1 MRILVCHSRYR
12 SGPASG
18 ENRVVDDEVELLN
31 RGGHE
36 VMPYVP
42 TPEVTGKV
50 DLLRTGAATVW
61 SIRATRHLGRLM
73 QKYRPDV
80 VHFHNLFPLLSPAS
94 LRIASSRR
102 SAVVMTLHNYRLMCL
117 PGTLLR
123 NGAICE
129 ACLGTI
135 PVRGILYKC
144 YQESALASGALAVSI
159 TAHRAIGSFDHVDRY
174 LAISKFVRQKHIE
187 AGIPSEKIR
196 VKRHFAWPSERR
208 RGPGS
213 YFLFLGRLSEEKGVH
228 TLLRA
233 WPRNGGRLVVAGSGP
248 EETRLRALASP
259 SVDFLGTVSPEE
271 AARLVVG
278 ARCLVVPSIWY
289 EGAGRVVLEAYAAA
303 VPVIASDMGGLS
315 EVVSHNRSG
324 LLFPASD
331 ETALRGAIERLLDPR
346 ESERLGEG
354 ALKMWKDRYRPEQA
368 LRELEKSYLSAL
380 GARDVRAAGRD

>member
-1 MRILVCHSRYR
+1 
-12 SGPASG
+12 
-18 ENRVVDDEVELLN
+18 
-31 RGGHE
+31 
-36 VMPYVP
+36 
-42 TPEVTGKV
+42 
-50 DLLRTGAATVW
+50 
-61 SIRATRHLGRLM
+61 
-73 QKYRPDV
+73 
-80 VHFHNLFPLLSPAS
+80 
-94 LRIASSRR
+94 
-102 SAVVMTLHNYRLMCL
+102 
-117 PGTLLR
+117 
-123 NGAICE
+123 
-129 ACLGTI
+129 
-135 PVRGILYKC
+135 
-144 YQESALASGALAVSI
+144 
-159 TAHRAIGSFDHVDRY
+159 
-174 LAISKFVRQKHIE
+174 VRQKHIE
-187 AGIPSEKIR
+187 AGIPGEKIR

>member
-36 VMPYVP
+36 VMTYVP
-42 TPEVTGKV
+42 TPEVTRKV

-61 SIRATRHLGRLM
+61 NIRSARRLGRLL

-94 LRIASSRR
+94 LRIASSRQ
-102 SAVVMTLHNYRLMCL
+102 SAVVMTLHNYRLLCL

-135 PVRGILYKC
+135 PVRGVLYKC
-144 YQESALASGALAVSI
+144 YQESALASGVLAVSI

-174 LAISKFVRQKHIE
+174 LAISKFVREKHIE
-187 AGIPSEKIR
+187 AGIPSDKIR

-248 EETRLRALASP
+248 EETRLRAMASP
-259 SVDFLGTVSPEE
+259 SVDFVGTVSPEE
-271 AARLVVG
+271 AARLIVG
-278 ARCLVVPSIWY
+278 ARCLVAPSIGY
-289 EGAGRVVLEAYAAA
+289 EGAGRVILEAYAAA
-303 VPVIASDMGGLS
+303 VPVIASDLGGLS
-315 EVVSHNRSG
+315 EVVSHDQSG

-331 ETALRGAIERLLDPR
+331 ETALRGAIERLLDAR

-354 ALKMWKDRYRPEQA
+354 ALKMWKDRYRPDQA
-368 LRELEKSYLSAL
+368 LRELEESYLSAL
-380 GARDVRAAGRD
+380 GAREVRAAGRD